1 MIFEN
6 ITGIILCG
14 GKSTRMKTNK
24 ALLRLGQKPIIE
36 IMLEKM
42 KRNFGEIILSANDP
56 DLFNYLNFPV
66 IQDIY
71 PNRGPLAGI
80 HSSLKYSATEKNF
93 IISCDTPLITNEII
107 NYLSGYPTDKKII
120 LPVDNGRVQ
129 QLCGIYSKV
138 IVKIVEEILCEAE
151 NKGNVKGSIY
161 DLIERV
167 KAEIVDVSSF
177 SAPGADVFL
186 NMNTPEDYE
195 LIKKIYSAN

>member
-42 KRNFGEIILSANDP
+42 KRNFGEAILSANDP

-66 IQDIY
+66 IKDIY

-80 HSSLKYSATEKNF
+80 HSSLSSSSTEKNF
-93 IISCDTPLITNEII
+93 IISCDIPLISVELIK
-107 NYLSGYPTDKKII
+107 YLSEYNSDKKII
-120 LPVDNGRVQ
+120 LPVLKGRIQ
-129 QLCGIYSKV
+129 QLCGVYSKSILV
-138 IVKIVEEILCEAE
+138 DVEQILKESQ
-151 NKGNVKGSIY
+151 GNNEVKGSIFN
-161 DLIERV
+161 LLERV
-167 KAEIVDVSSF
+167 DAEIVDVSSF
-177 SAPGADVFL
+177 SSTCDDIFL

>member
-66 IQDIY
+66 VQDIY

-80 HSSLKYSATEKNF
+80 HSSLSSSSTEKNF
-93 IISCDTPLITNEII
+93 IISCDTPLITDDII
-107 NYLSGYPTDKKII
+107 KYLSDYPTNKKII
-120 LPVDNGRVQ
+120 LPLHNGRVQ
-129 QLCGIYSKV
+129 QLCGIYSKG

-151 NKGNVKGSIY
+151 NKGNVKGSIF
-161 DLIERV
+161 DLLERV
-167 KAEIVDVSSF
+167 ESEIVDVSSF
-177 SAPGADVFL
+177 SPPGADVFL

-195 LIKKIYSAN
+195 LIKKNYSPN

>member
-56 DLFNYLNFPV
+56 DLFNYLNVPV
-66 IQDIY
+66 INDIY

-80 HSSLKYSATEKNF
+80 HSSLSSSSTEKNF

-120 LPVDNGRVQ
+120 LPVHNGRVQ
-129 QLCGIYSKV
+129 QLCGIYSKG

-151 NKGNVKGSIY
+151 NQGKVKGSIF
-161 DLIERV
+161 DLLERV
-167 KAEIVDVSSF
+167 EPEIVDVSSF
-177 SAPGADVFL
+177 SSPGADVFL
-186 NMNTPEDYE
+186 NMNTSEDYE